1 MVVVEPADEKLK
13 AELEKEVGQGPGFAD
28 KHFSSTMYLQV
39 ARHGGTV
46 EQNVRPGITTIYVHT
61 GMTLKGRLV
70 AQRGQVR
77 IFVSSGTS
85 QGLLLDAVSG

>member
-1 MVVVEPADEKLK
+1 M
-13 AELEKEVGQGPGFAD
+13 
-28 KHFSSTMYLQV
+28 

-77 IFVSSGTS
+77 MFLPPGTS
-85 QGLLLDAVSG
+85 EGILLLDSVSG